1 MLNLISQRK
10 IKNNWEFYKKHIIR
24 ALGDTY
30 GDKLD
35 QGLKVIF
42 GKLMS
47 PFKPDMHLWT
57 NEEYLILTNISV
69 CEFTQRKSL
78 MLYTFTRINWKQIE
92 NIKTEEDLK
101 KYKVEVFKVYKDFYD
116 ITAKFAKDNDCYE
129 LVAFTPLDYIARMS
143 RAVQKDSSIMY
154 FINYNI

>member
-1 MLNLISQRK
+1 MLQIISQRK
-10 IKNNWEFYKKHIIR
+10 IKNNWEFYKKHISK
-24 ALGDTY
+24 ALGNTY

-35 QGLKVIF
+35 KGLKVIF
-42 GKLMS
+42 GKLMN

-57 NEEYLILTNISV
+57 DQEYLILTNISV

-116 ITAKFAKDNDCYE
+116 ITAKFAIDNDCYE